1 MLSFRGSDVGETAA
15 PSHSASS
22 SWPRGLSKGMRSP
35 ASPKRDADEP
45 LKRLVREPWSIRKD
59 LMALP
64 LPCRLYPMQIVLYS
78 AY

>member
-15 PSHSASS
+15 PSLL
-22 SWPRGLSKGMRSP
+22 RGMRSP